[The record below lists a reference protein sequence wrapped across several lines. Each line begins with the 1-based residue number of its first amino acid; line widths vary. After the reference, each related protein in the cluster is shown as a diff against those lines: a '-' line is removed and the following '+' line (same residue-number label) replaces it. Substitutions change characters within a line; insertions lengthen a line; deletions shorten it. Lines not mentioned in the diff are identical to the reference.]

1 MDDLND
7 EGVGFGPDLL
17 VIHEEILFLQIWNL
31 KNKIADEPDSLKTR
45 KIHKTQSALWRN
57 GVCQF
62 FGHLSD
68 SKTSNA
74 TVPAESQIR
83 PCVITGKNR
92 ERRSSLFGIRL
103 ALLVGMMMKKK
114 AFFGSLVVMVSLMAG
129 TSIPAAFAD
138 PGTQLQ
144 SQADDLRELQVKLD
158 AAERVVESK
167 RVSVHA
173 KKEIMRQRERLIRK
187 IEKDQRLEDKISDR
201 DLGASDAARDARKVT
216 AKDRADR
223 IARLEDELAS
233 DEKELAVG
241 EVELQQ
247 AIEARNALKEAA
259 RETEK
264 GLRSLAKSIH
274 EENCGKRKFFQK
286 LGKGLADLGAL
297 VADVDNSKSERQE
310 HEIQRILKS
319 SQCNQNTAVSHR
331 QMPTE
336 RPVSFPGSES
346 MNEEDADLNGK
357 AN

>member
-1 MDDLND
+1 M
-7 EGVGFGPDLL
+7 
-17 VIHEEILFLQIWNL
+17 
-31 KNKIADEPDSLKTR
+31 
-45 KIHKTQSALWRN
+45 
-57 GVCQF
+57 
-62 FGHLSD
+62 
-68 SKTSNA
+68 
-74 TVPAESQIR
+74 
-83 PCVITGKNR
+83 
-92 ERRSSLFGIRL
+92 L
-103 ALLVGMMMKKK
+103 ALSLYMMNQKS
-114 AFFGSLVVMVSLMAG
+114 FLGSLVVVVSLMAG
-129 TSIPAAFAD
+129 APIPAAFAD

-158 AAERVVESK
+158 AAERVVEAK
-167 RVSVHA
+167 RVAVRA
-173 KKEIMRQRERLIRK
+173 KKEIMNQRERLIRK

-201 DLGASDAARDARKVT
+201 DMGASDAARDARKVT

-223 IARLEDELAS
+223 IARIEDELAI

-259 RETEK
+259 RESEK
-264 GLRSLAKSIH
+264 GLRSLAKAIH

-319 SQCNQNTAVSHR
+319 SQCNQNAAVSHR

-346 MNEEDADLNGK
+346 LSEEDADLNGK